1 MDAGDPRP
9 GIVYFRSAHH
19 HGQLLALQ
27 RRRQR
32 FDAARPVGPLL
43 IPQMEALAVKAGDGT
58 RLVCWDF
65 GGDGPPV
72 LLMHGAGLNGRCWA
86 PVARALSQ
94 GFRPVA
100 MDLRGHGSSSRS
112 ADGTYGWELFA
123 TDALAAIEQLG
134 LATGKAR
141 SSQLIGVGHSAGAS
155 ALVMAERARPG
166 SFSCLWAWEPI
177 IGIPGSDLTAS
188 RSRALAERARRRR
201 AAFASVDDARSHLEG
216 RGLFAEFSPGSFE
229 AFLAGGFVP
238 SAEGG
243 VRLACDPEDE
253 ARVYEGGLSCSA
265 WEDLGYFRSPARVLG
280 GGRSQAVPFDELEAI
295 TAELPDSELVIMPS
309 LGHFGPFG
317 DPASVA
323 ADIANWAM

>member
-1 MDAGDPRP
+1 
-9 GIVYFRSAHH
+9 
-19 HGQLLALQ
+19 
-27 RRRQR
+27 
-32 FDAARPVGPLL
+32 
-43 IPQMEALAVKAGDGT
+43 MEALAVKAGDGT

-86 PVARALSQ
+86 PVARALSR

-100 MDLRGHGSSSRS
+100 MDLRGHGASGRS
-112 ADGTYGWELFA
+112 PNGTYGWELFA

-134 LATGKAR
+134 LAAGKAR
-141 SSQLIGVGHSAGAS
+141 FPQLIGVGHSAGAS

-177 IGIPGSDLTAS
+177 ISIPGSDLTAS

-201 AAFASVDDARSHLEG
+201 AEFASVDDARSHLEG
-216 RGLFAEFSPGSFE
+216 RGLFAEFSPDAFE
-229 AFLAGGFVP
+229 AFLEGALVP

-253 ARVYEGGLSCSA
+253 ARVYEGGLSRSA

-280 GGRSQAVPFDELEAI
+280 GGRSQAVAFDELEAI
-295 TAELPDSELVIMPS
+295 TAELPSK
-309 LGHFGPFG
+309 
-317 DPASVA
+317 AS
-323 ADIANWAM
+323 WP